1 MTDLSLQFLH
11 MNLTPTIIEISK
23 YNLKFLKSLEI
34 SNENA
39 QIINTL
45 ALLIGTLGIAL
56 LANYII
62 RETLTRICVRL
73 TKRKFGLLFDAL
85 VTNKVIDRTAHLIP
99 IIICANTTF
108 VIVSKIP
115 GALKLADS
123 IITVLLTFLILVIFK
138 RFLRSLTDVAET
150 IPGLMDKPLESYY
163 QVSNII
169 LFFIGGTLI
178 YSEIT
183 GKEIWALFVSLGA
196 MSAILLLV
204 FKDSIMGFV
213 ASIQVTTND
222 MVRIG
227 DWIEMPKYG
236 ADGDV
241 IEISLNTVKV
251 QNFDKTIS
259 TMPTYA
265 LISESFK
272 NWRGMRDTGSRR
284 IKRSINIKMNS
295 IKFLDEN
302 DLQKLYEIT
311 LLKPYLEDKKL
322 HIEQYN
328 QGIGANK
335 SILINGRNLTNL
347 GVFRQYINA
356 YLKNNSNLNHNMTQM
371 VRQLAPIN
379 NGIPLEIYAF
389 AKTIIWIEYEEI
401 MADIFDHVI
410 ASAPYFDLEIFEEPS
425 GSDFRRLSSNIIE

>member
-1 MTDLSLQFLH
+1 
-11 MNLTPTIIEISK
+11 MNLIPTILEFSK
-23 YNLKFLKSLEI
+23 YNLKFLKSLDI

-39 QIINTL
+39 QVINTL
-45 ALLIGTLGIAL
+45 MLVVGTLGFAL
-56 LANYII
+56 LTNYLV
-62 RETLTRICVRL
+62 REILTRICVRL
-73 TKRKFGLLFDAL
+73 TKQKFGLLFDAL
-85 VTNKVIDRTAHLIP
+85 VRNKVIVRTAHLIP
-99 IIICANTTF
+99 IIICSNTIF
-108 VIVSKIP
+108 VIVSKMP
-115 GALKLADS
+115 GALKLADT
-123 IITVLLTFLILVIFK
+123 IMTVLLTILVIVIFK
-138 RFLRSLTDVAET
+138 RIIRSLTDVAET
-150 IPGLMDKPLESYY
+150 VPGLMDKPLESYY

-169 LFFIGGTLI
+169 LFFIGGTII

-196 MSAILLLV
+196 MSAVLLLV

-251 QNFDKTIS
+251 QNFDKTIT

-265 LISESFK
+265 LISDSFK

-295 IKFLDEN
+295 IKFLDEQ
-302 DLQKLYEIT
+302 DLEKLREIT
-311 LLKPYLEDKKL
+311 LLQPYLQDKKL

-328 QGIGANK
+328 KGIGANK
-335 SILINGRNLTNL
+335 SVLINGRNFTNL

-356 YLKNNSNLNHNMTQM
+356 YLKNNSNLNHDMIQM
-371 VRQLAPIN
+371 VRQLAPVN

-389 AKTIIWIEYEEI
+389 TNTIIWLDYEEI
-401 MADIFDHVI
+401 MSDIFDHVI

-425 GSDFRRLSSNIIE
+425 GSDFRHLVAKD

>member
-1 MTDLSLQFLH
+1 
-11 MNLTPTIIEISK
+11 MNLIPTILEISK
-23 YNLKFLKSLEI
+23 YNLKFLKSLDL

-39 QIINTL
+39 QLINTIV
-45 ALLIGTLGIAL
+45 LLVGTLGIAL
-56 LANYII
+56 LVNYLV
-62 RETLTRICVRL
+62 REILTRICIRL
-73 TKRKFGLLFDAL
+73 THRKFGLLFEAL
-85 VTNKVIDRTAHLIP
+85 VRNKVIVKTAHLIP
-99 IIICANTTF
+99 IIICSNTIF

-115 GALKLADS
+115 GALKIADT
-123 IITVLLTFLILVIFK
+123 IMTVLLTILVIIIF
-138 RFLRSLTDVAET
+138 RRIIRSLTDVAET
-150 IPGLMDKPLESYY
+150 VPGLMDKPLESYY

-196 MSAILLLV
+196 MSAVLLLV

-251 QNFDKTIS
+251 QNFDKTIT

-265 LISESFK
+265 LISDSFK

-295 IKFLDEN
+295 IKFLNDE
-302 DLQKLYEIT
+302 DLKKLYEIT

-335 SILINGRNLTNL
+335 SVLINGRNFTNL
-347 GVFRQYINA
+347 GVFRQYINS
-356 YLKNNSNLNHNMTQM
+356 YLKNNPNLNHNMIQM

-389 AKTIIWIEYEEI
+389 ANTIIWLEYEEI

-425 GSDFRRLSSNIIE
+425 GSDFRRFNA